1 MSWLRHRQ
9 QLLFTA
15 AVDAIF
21 IVIAVPL
28 ISEARHGEQ
37 LNSATQ
43 TIGLICSYLILG
55 WLFGSYS
62 LLRWPKLKWNQLVQ
76 RVGLSAL
83 ATLVLALTLGW
94 LSKTTP
100 LQLPLL
106 QRGNIGP
113 LMLST
118 AFASALFRALLHRL
132 QTQRSN
138 TYQIL
143 VDQSEKDQVEAEWL
157 RNNRQAPNIIT
168 FDLLAIL
175 LTTPGELLAI
185 SPIIQKTKDLEP
197 VFQKALVQKTRLL
210 SLAQLAEEE
219 LQRIPAHWLDESIV
233 QLSGL
238 ANGRAIGINSQL
250 KRLADLILGISL
262 ILSAAIILLPI
273 AIAIYWH
280 DRGPIFYSQ
289 IRTGLFGESFTI
301 YKLRTMQQ
309 TAEEN
314 GAQWSKPGDKR
325 ITPIGKWLRRSRL
338 DELPQLLNIIKG
350 DMSFIG
356 PRPERPELERDL
368 EVNIPHYRLR
378 HLVRPGLS
386 GWAQVNMA
394 YTSSVEDAK
403 LKLSYDLY
411 YLKNNS
417 FWLDLLILAKTF
429 KTVLKGAGR

>member
-62 LLRWPKLKWNQLVQ
+62 LLRWPKLRWNQLVQ

-106 QRGNIGP
+106 QRGNISP

-118 AFASALFRALLHRL
+118 AFASALLRALLHRL

>member
-1 MSWLRHRQ
+1 MSWFQHRQ
-9 QLLFTA
+9 QLISTA
-15 AVDAIF
+15 AVDAMF
-21 IVIAVPL
+21 IAFAMPL
-28 ISEARHGEQ
+28 ISETGPGEQ
-37 LNSATQ
+37 LNSIMQ
-43 TIGLICSYLILG
+43 TVGLICTYWTFG

-62 LLRWPKLKWNQLVQ
+62 LLRWYKLKWNQLVK

-83 ATLVLALTLGW
+83 ATLALALACGW

-100 LQLPLL
+100 LELPLL

-118 AFASALFRALLHRL
+118 AFASVFFRALLHKL
-132 QTQRSN
+132 QKQRSSA
-138 TYQIL
+138 YKIV
-143 VDQSEKDQVEAEWL
+143 VDQSEKDQVNTEWL
-157 RNNRQAPNIIT
+157 RNNMLPPKTTT
-168 FDLLAIL
+168 FDLLDIL
-175 LTTPGELLAI
+175 LTAPSGLLAI
-185 SPIIQKTKDLEP
+185 SPLIQKTKDLEP
-197 VFQKALVQKTRLL
+197 IFQKTLAQKTRLL
-210 SLAQLAEEE
+210 SLSQLAEEE
-219 LQRIPAHWLDESIV
+219 LQRIPAHWLDESII
-233 QLSGL
+233 QLSRL
-238 ANGRAIGINSQL
+238 ANGRKIGINSQL
-250 KRLADLILGISL
+250 KRLADLILGVLL
-262 ILSAAIILLPI
+262 ILIAAITLFPI
-273 AIAIYWH
+273 AIAIYLH

-301 YKLRTMQQ
+301 YKLRTMHE
-309 TAEEN
+309 TAESN
-314 GAQWSKPGDKR
+314 GARWSNPGDER
-325 ITPIGKWLRRSRL
+325 ITPIGVWLRRSRL

-350 DMSFIG
+350 EMSFIG
-356 PRPERPELERDL
+356 PRPERPELEHDL

-394 YTSSVEDAK
+394 YSSTIEDAE

>member
-350 DMSFIG
+350 EMSFIG
-356 PRPERPELERDL
+356 PRPERPELEHDL
-368 EVNIPHYRLR
+368 EANIPHYRLR

-394 YTSSVEDAK
+394 YTSSVEDAR

>member
-118 AFASALFRALLHRL
+118 AFASVLFRALLHKL
-132 QTQRSN
+132 QTQRSS

-157 RNNRQAPNIIT
+157 HNNRQAPNIIT

-175 LTTPGELLAI
+175 LTAPGELLAI

-197 VFQKALVQKTRLL
+197 IFQKALVQKTRLL

-238 ANGRAIGINSQL
+238 ANGREIGINSQL

-301 YKLRTMQQ
+301 YKLRTMKQK
-309 TAEEN
+309 AEEN
-314 GAQWSKPGDKR
+314 GAQWSNPGDKR

-368 EVNIPHYRLR
+368 QVNIPHYRLR